1 MIGRVEV
8 FFRRLRRNLSRS
20 LWLSRLLKLPV
31 SEGSPNRPGLILVQ
45 VDGLSQRQFE
55 RALAKGELP
64 FLRRLLRREHYRVHP
79 HYSGLPSSTPAV
91 QAELFYGIKG
101 AVPAFSFRDSDTGK
115 RVSMFDAE
123 AAMKVQERCTSGEFE
138 PLLKEGS
145 AYADNYTGGAS
156 EAHFCATSVGWG
168 PALRSANPL
177 VLIAFLGV
185 NFYSFLRMV
194 VLFFTELGL
203 ALVDAVRGAIR
214 GQEIVTELKFIP
226 ARVGITIL
234 LRELCVIGGKID
246 IIRGLPVIHINF
258 LGYDEQAHRRGPGS
272 LFAHWTLKGIDNAI
286 SRLWYA
292 AHHAPGRHYDLW
304 VYSDHGQSD
313 ATSYHEMQGYSL
325 KDAVSRAAEALA
337 LNAGAELGT
346 KPPSKQGQRARVLG
360 GPRVQR
366 WFSGL
371 GINGDEVPAQ
381 HWFVSAL
388 GPVGHAYS
396 PVPLSDRERVALSHE
411 LVHTHKVSA
420 VLTVMASG
428 SVRACTAQGEL
439 SLPEDSA
446 RLFGAGHPFVTV
458 MGEDLVRLCRHK
470 DAGDLVLLGW
480 CDGAP
485 SLTFAQE
492 NGAHGGVAPEETGG
506 FALLPRD
513 LPLRAFPRNFSR
525 PLDLRAAALRILGR
539 AGPHVATG
547 TFQWETPKAESLRV
561 MTYNVH
567 SCIGMD
573 GKVDVRRIA
582 RVIAQAQPDIVALQ
596 ELDVGKARSFGKD
609 QAHLIARHLDMDFHF
624 HPVIHLEEELYGDAI
639 LTRLPLRLIKA
650 GPLPGLE
657 GNLQREPRGAL
668 WVAVEFRNSE
678 VQIINT
684 HLGLSM
690 RERGVQVDA
699 LLGSEWLSHADCQGP
714 VILCGD
720 FNAMPSSAAYRQL
733 AARLKDV
740 QTQVPGLQPR
750 GTFFSRFPQM
760 RLDHIFISDDLSAV
774 TMTTIDSQLA
784 RTASDHL
791 PLVAEVRVSGG
802 PCC

>member
-31 SEGSPNRPGLILVQ
+31 SEGSPNRPGLIMVQ

-64 FLRRLLRREHYRVHP
+64 FLRRLLQREHYRVHP

-101 AVPAFSFRDSDTGK
+101 AVPAFSFRDRDTGK
-115 RVSMFDAE
+115 RVSMFDAD
-123 AAMKVQERCTSGEFE
+123 AATKVQERCASGESE
-138 PLLKEGS
+138 PLLKAGS
-145 AYADNYTGGAS
+145 AYVDNYTGGAS

-177 VLIAFLGV
+177 VLIAFLCV
-185 NFYSFLRMV
+185 NFYSFLRMF

-203 ALVDAVRGAIR
+203 ALVDVVRGVTR
-214 GQEIVTELKFIP
+214 GQEIVSELTFIP

-246 IIRGLPVIHINF
+246 IVRGLPVIHINF

-272 LFAHWTLKGIDNAI
+272 LFAHWTLKGIDDAI
-286 SRLWYA
+286 SRLWHA

-304 VYSDHGQSD
+304 VYSDHGQSH
-313 ATSYHEMQGYSL
+313 ATIYHEMQGYSL
-325 KDAVSRAAEALA
+325 KDAVARAAETLA
-337 LNAGAELGT
+337 LNAAAELRT
-346 KPPSKQGQRARVLG
+346 RPPSKQGQRARVLG
-360 GPRVQR
+360 GRRVQR
-366 WFSGL
+366 WFSVL

-381 HWFVSAL
+381 HWVVSAL

-411 LVHTHKVSA
+411 LVHTHRVSA

-439 SLPEDSA
+439 ALPEDSA
-446 RLFGAGHPFVTV
+446 RLFGAGHPFVAV

-513 LPLRAFPRNFSR
+513 VPLRASPHHFLR

-539 AGPHVATG
+539 AGSHGAAG
-547 TFQWETPKAESLRV
+547 TFQWETQKAESLRV

-573 GKVDVRRIA
+573 GKVDIRRIA

-668 WVAVEFRNSE
+668 WVAVEFRGSE

-684 HLGLSM
+684 HLGLSV

-699 LLGSEWLSHADCQGP
+699 LLGREWLSHADCRGP

-720 FNAMPSSAAYRQL
+720 FNAMPSSAVYRQL
-733 AARLKDV
+733 AARFKDV
-740 QTQVPGLQPR
+740 QTQIPGLRPR

-760 RLDHIFISDDLSAV
+760 RLDHIFISDDLAAV

-791 PLVAEVRVSGG
+791 PLVAEVLVSGR
-802 PCC
+802 P

>member
-31 SEGSPNRPGLILVQ
+31 SEGSPNRPGLIMVQ

-64 FLRRLLRREHYRVHP
+64 FLRRLLQREHYRVHP

-91 QAELFYGIKG
+91 QAELFYGVKG
-101 AVPAFSFRDSDTGK
+101 AVPAFSFRDRDTGK
-115 RVSMFDAE
+115 RVSMFDAD
-123 AAMKVQERCTSGEFE
+123 AATKVQERCASEEFE
-138 PLLKEGS
+138 PLLKAGS
-145 AYADNYTGGAS
+145 AYVDNYTGGAS

-177 VLIAFLGV
+177 VLIAFLCV
-185 NFYSFLRMV
+185 NFYSFLRML

-203 ALVDAVRGAIR
+203 SLVDAIR
-214 GQEIVTELKFIP
+214 GVTRGQDIVTELKFIP

-246 IIRGLPVIHINF
+246 IVRGLPVIHINF

-272 LFAHWTLKGIDNAI
+272 LFAHWTLKGIDDAI
-286 SRLWYA
+286 SRLWHA
-292 AHHAPGRHYDLW
+292 AHHAPWRHYDLW
-304 VYSDHGQSD
+304 VYSDHGQSH
-313 ATSYHEMQGYSL
+313 ATNYHEMQGYSL
-325 KDAVSRAAEALA
+325 KDAVVRAAETLA
-337 LNAGAELGT
+337 LNAATELRT
-346 KPPSKQGQRARVLG
+346 RPPSKQGQRARVLG
-360 GPRVQR
+360 GRRVQR
-366 WFSGL
+366 WFSVL

-381 HWFVSAL
+381 HWVVSAL

-411 LVHTHKVSA
+411 LVHTHRVSA

-428 SVRACTAQGEL
+428 SILACTAQGEL

-446 RLFGAGHPFVTV
+446 RLFGAGHPFVAV
-458 MGEDLVRLCRHK
+458 MGDDLVRLCRHK

-513 LPLRAFPRNFSR
+513 VPLRASPHPFLR
-525 PLDLRAAALRILGR
+525 PLDLREAALRLLGR
-539 AGPHVATG
+539 AEPHATTG

-573 GKVDVRRIA
+573 GKVDTRRIA
-582 RVIAQAQPDIVALQ
+582 RVIAQAQPDVVALQ

-668 WVAVEFRNSE
+668 WVAVEFRDRE
-678 VQIINT
+678 IQIINT
-684 HLGLSM
+684 HLGLSV

-699 LLGSEWLSHADCQGP
+699 LLGREWLSHADCQGP

-720 FNAMPSSAAYRQL
+720 FNAMPSSAVYRQL
-733 AARLKDV
+733 AARFKDV
-740 QTQVPGLQPR
+740 QTQIPGLRPR

-760 RLDHIFISDDLSAV
+760 RLDHIFISDDLAAV

-791 PLVAEVRVSGG
+791 PLVAEVLVSGR
-802 PCC
+802 P